1 VKLLKHLLGDTPPLG
16 SFREITDMTPDVQS
30 AINRGDIAESLLE
43 SSGWKLLLDEFEA
56 LGNEALQRLR
66 TGPDEDI
73 LPLKLRWEITEKLIE
88 EIQVRIIWHKELKE
102 QLLREQQLDDQ
113 DDPSNSLKTT
123 GDSNDH
129 RQFDI

>member
-1 VKLLKHLLGDTPPLG
+1 
-16 SFREITDMTPDVQS
+16 MTPDVQS
-30 AINRGDIAESLLE
+30 AMDRGDVAESLLE